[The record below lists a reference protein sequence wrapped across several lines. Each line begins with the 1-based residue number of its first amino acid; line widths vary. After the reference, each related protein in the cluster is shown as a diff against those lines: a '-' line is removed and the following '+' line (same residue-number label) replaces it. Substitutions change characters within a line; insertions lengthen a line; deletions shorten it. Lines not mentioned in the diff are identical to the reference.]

1 MNAFEQE
8 QRIERWRQRIACA
21 RVSANEVYAD
31 HEARTQYDR
40 DAADADPIAE
50 HDRIMAGCVPFRSPV
65 VRSAE
70 AAAGLV
76 YKRNERALVSPAV
89 AAQADQ
95 DGVGEM
101 SLEEL
106 LDTVGVCLAECAAEE
121 RAERRK
127 LQDRLRKRIAKL
139 ERRIDAL
146 ETERNKVLNL
156 PVRHVG

>member
-1 MNAFEQE
+1 MNSYERQ
-8 QRIERWRQRIACA
+8 QMIERLRES
-21 RVSANEVYAD
+21 SAEIRAD
-31 HEARTQYDR
+31 LEAREQALIDDPLVYDDYIR
-40 DAADADPIAE
+40 DLCSEPLGA
-50 HDRIMAGCVPFRSPV
+50 SV

-89 AAQADQ
+89 AAQADV
-95 DGVGEM
+95 DDVGEM

-106 LDTVGVCLAECAAEE
+106 LDTVGECLGLAAAEE

-146 ETERNKVLNL
+146 ESERTKVLNL